1 MEGRKIALLI
11 DNCPAHP
18 LVSDLTNVQL
28 VFLPSNT
35 ATVLQPMG
43 QGAIRGLEA
52 HYRGRVVHRLC
63 TALDKARA
71 FLQARK
77 ILVFSW
83 GVVPAQAIIN
93 CFREAV
99 ITPYNPGQNVSDKL

>member
-1 MEGRKIALLI
+1 MGAQIG
-11 DNCPAHP
+11 PF
-18 LVSDLTNVQL
+18 VSDLTNVQL

-43 QGAIRGLEA
+43 QGVIRGLEA
-52 HYRGRVVHRLC
+52 HSRGRVVHRLC
-63 TALDKARA
+63 TALDKTRA

-77 ILVFSW
+77 ILVSSW
-83 GVVPAQAIIN
+83 EVVPAQVIIN
-93 CFREAV
+93 CFREAG